1 MNALVN
7 SLGIAAGNAGLLAP
21 LCLLCIMPIMYLILK
36 VPPFFLL
43 GVPLS
48 MLLPPPCLWQMDHI
62 TPLKDEY
69 SEEEVRRQPFSH
81 KFSHLLPS
89 PLSSLLDFKHK
100 QSPRGGPPEGTL
112 ISPPLATH
120 HDFKIRD
127 GKVRGIPE
135 KSTLKTIVRG
145 RQSRSGRT
153 GLGLGGRG
161 GRNNPHPLC
170 LPVCRAGEGSEL

>member
-1 MNALVN
+1 MNALVD

-48 MLLPPPCLWQMDHI
+48 MLPPPPPPPPPPCCLWQMDHI

-89 PLSSLLDFKHK
+89 PPPSLL
-100 QSPRGGPPEGTL
+100 
-112 ISPPLATH
+112 
-120 HDFKIRD
+120 
-127 GKVRGIPE
+127 
-135 KSTLKTIVRG
+135 
-145 RQSRSGRT
+145 
-153 GLGLGGRG
+153 
-161 GRNNPHPLC
+161 C
-170 LPVCRAGEGSEL
+170 